1 VLTRRRVAALA
12 GALLAALL
20 AACARPHVHAPSAP
34 RALPAV
40 VADEPW
46 ESTLL
51 LIGDAGAPGERVG
64 GGPDPVLRAAAR
76 ELRQATGAR
85 AVVFLGDNIYHDG
98 YPPVTVRREPASDEE
113 RRARTILERQAR
125 LDAPADAPIEATI
138 PRWFVPGNHDWNDA
152 SVWNALV
159 GAPRDGARRAAAQ
172 DAYLRTLG
180 AVDGAE
186 VRTLP
191 AGGCPGP
198 EVRDVGSRLRVIAV
212 DTEWWLQDRRAG
224 DAAACGGVADRDAS
238 VRALRAAIAGAG
250 ERRVIVVG
258 HHPLA
263 TAGPHGA
270 HCAGG
275 VACALA
281 RPFRLAGSHL
291 TGRQDLSN
299 RPNVAMRRAL
309 ESALRERPPLAYAAG
324 HEHAL
329 QVFRGGAADWY
340 LVSGS
345 GNHAHT
351 ERVGCRRASTLA
363 LAAGGFMRL
372 DATTDGRVRL
382 TVLTAATDGTPIVRY
397 RRWLTGTDARAAEE
411 GANC

>member
-1 VLTRRRVAALA
+1 MRATLAAC
-12 GALLAALL
+12 ALL
-20 AACARPHVHAPSAP
+20 AACARPRVHAPSPP

-40 VADEPW
+40 DDERW

-51 LIGDAGAPGERVG
+51 LIGDAGAPGRRVDG
-64 GGPDPVLRAAAR
+64 RPDPVLRAAAR
-76 ELRQATGAR
+76 VLRGATGAR
-85 AVVFLGDNIYHDG
+85 AVVFLGDNVYHDG
-98 YPPVTVRREPASDEE
+98 YPPVSVRGEPASGEE

-125 LDAPADAPIEATI
+125 LDTPPGDADALDPTI

-159 GAPRDGARRAAAQ
+159 GAPRDGARRAVAQ

-180 AVDGAE
+180 AE
-186 VRTLP
+186 VRALP

-198 EVRDVGSRLRVIAV
+198 AVRDVGRRLRVIAI
-212 DTEWWLQDRRAG
+212 DTQWWLQDRRAS
-224 DAAACGGVADRDAS
+224 DAGACDGVADRAAS

-250 ERRVIVVG
+250 DRRVIVVG

-270 HCAGG
+270 HCGG
-275 VACALA
+275 EIVCALS
-281 RPFRLAGSHL
+281 RPFRMAVPYF
-291 TGRQDLSN
+291 TGRQDLTN
-299 RPNVAMRRAL
+299 RRNVAMRRAV
-309 ESALRERPPLAYAAG
+309 ESALRDRPPLVYAAG

-329 QVFRGGAADWY
+329 QVFRGGVADWY

-345 GNHAHT
+345 GNYGHT

-363 LAAGGFMRL
+363 LDAGGFMRV
-372 DATTDGRVRL
+372 DATHDGRVRL
-382 TVLTAATDGTPIVRY
+382 TVLTAGPDGVPVVRY
-397 RRWLTGTDARAAEE
+397 RRWLTEPEGVRSADD